1 MKSYPLDITVCTTV
15 PHVIKQ
21 MNEIPD
27 RMFCGVCHEKIWIKV
42 MMLTGNTIS
51 TTEADQ
57 KNVIHSLSYLLCA
70 QWWNLG
76 LVMPILEHTKWR
88 LGIHPWCN
96 THHSLSCSAI
106 GLSLQ
111 SNAMWSNPI
120 HSIAKNKTLCKTLSI
135 QTFDCDQHKQVYAA
149 CRADFPPGWKEESMQ
164 NGQTTTPTVLW
175 VSNIVICVDPPG

>member
-1 MKSYPLDITVCTTV
+1 MWLNRWMKS
-15 PHVIKQ
+15 
-21 MNEIPD
+21 
-27 RMFCGVCHEKIWIKV
+27 
-42 MMLTGNTIS
+42 LTGCFVESATRRSESRLWCWLETLFPPQRQTKKCYSFIILPTLCPMVKFGFGDAYPRAHKVKAGNTPMV
-51 TTEADQ
+51 Q
-57 KNVIHSLSYLLCA
+57 H
-70 QWWNLG
+70 
-76 LVMPILEHTKWR
+76 
-88 LGIHPWCN
+88 